1 MKIAATDTLTS
12 PASPLSVQGGIRL
25 AMVVALAFSLSACFK
40 SNPPVQTARYS
51 LPEVTAPA
59 QASQTTHTLVLNRIQ
74 LADYLDTD
82 RIVVQLDDITL
93 HPARDHLW
101 VDNLSQELRRG
112 LRTRLASRLKNT
124 AVVDPQ
130 PGLASSARSLNITID
145 QFHGQMQGYAVIS
158 GQWQLSGT
166 GQAASPGQTFKFS
179 TALAENGYPALVRA
193 LGQDLDLL
201 CDQIANQW
209 PASP

>member
-1 MKIAATDTLTS
+1 MTMKIA
-12 PASPLSVQGGIRL
+12 PLHT
-25 AMVVALAFSLSACFK
+25 VALTIPHSGVKLALIFTLVIGLCGCFK
-40 SNPPVQTARYS
+40 SNPPVHTERYS
-51 LPEVTAPA
+51 LPEVSALPVASQPA
-59 QASQTTHTLVLNRIQ
+59 QTLVLNRIQ

-101 VDNLSQELRRG
+101 VDNLAQELRRG

-130 PGLASSARSLNITID
+130 PGLSPAARTLNITID

-158 GQWQLSGT
+158 GQWQFSLA
-166 GQAASPGQTFKFS
+166 GQASSPAQAFRFT
-179 TALAENGYPALVRA
+179 TPLAENGYPALVRA
-193 LGQDLDLL
+193 LGQDLDAL
-201 CDQIANQW
+201 CDQIASQW

>member
-1 MKIAATDTLTS
+1 MRTLKNTTATTSLRLGMMLTL
-12 PASPLSVQGGIRL
+12 ALSL
-25 AMVVALAFSLSACFK
+25 NACFK
-40 SNPPVQTARYS
+40 SNPPVHTERYS
-51 LPEVTAPA
+51 LPETSTPQTTTA
-59 QASQTTHTLVLNRIQ
+59 THTLVLNRIQ

-93 HPARDHLW
+93 RPARDHLW

-112 LRTRLASRLKNT
+112 LRTRLASRLKQT

-130 PGLASSARSLNITID
+130 PGLPTSARTLNITID
-145 QFHGQMQGYAVIS
+145 QFHGQMQGYAVLS
-158 GQWQLSGT
+158 GQWQFSGA
-166 GQAASPGQTFKFS
+166 GQPLPSQAFKF
-179 TALAENGYPALVRA
+179 TTPLAENGYPALVRA

-201 CDQIANQW
+201 CDQIASQW